1 MREQG
6 IMISGGRKNQMLLKK
21 QRMMALHNANYQ
33 SPRMFNA
40 DVTNSYGSDQGQ
52 NQDYIQ
58 ETDEAE
64 NTSEKEVKVENMDQ
78 A

>member
-40 DVTNSYGSDQGQ
+40 DVTNSYGSDQG
-52 NQDYIQ
+52 
-58 ETDEAE
+58 
-64 NTSEKEVKVENMDQ
+64 
-78 A
+78 